1 MAGVFYLGTLSNWLA
16 RGTVNPVLVFLRLA
30 GSNPAVPTIYCDC
43 IRRGMQIGEAK
54 RLISVRWKHSMGSS
68 PIPCTESG

>member
-1 MAGVFYLGTLSNWLA
+1 MTGVFYLGTLSNWLA
-16 RGTVNPVLVFLRLA
+16 RRTVNPVLNRLV
-30 GSNPAVPTIYCDC
+30 GSNPTVPTIYCDC